1 MPDSKLGG
9 HYSPLTLSPRDR
21 QSGHTQHHCPPK
33 ALWRPL
39 ALLGLVSAAC
49 HGCTP
54 RQRLWSK
61 EGHGLGGRG
70 WLRIGKGIP
79 VLTVHALLKGIP
91 AREGQVRS
99 FQSLFYCEDRNSSR
113 ATKVSGLLLRGV
125 QRWEGQLPAGSVPC
139 GWVCLGTA
147 RMEEQSCKTPGLICW
162 MGPMANI
169 SCTLTLP
176 GTV

>member
-21 QSGHTQHHCPPK
+21 QSGHTQHHCPPE

-54 RQRLWSK
+54 RRRLWSK

-70 WLRIGKGIP
+70 WPRIGKGIP
-79 VLTVHALLKGIP
+79 VLTVHALLKVIP
-91 AREGQVRS
+91 AREGQVKS
-99 FQSLFYCEDRNSSR
+99 FQFLLWGLEFIQSHQSVWTPFEGCAEVGGAAPCWISALWVGLFGNGQDGR
-113 ATKVSGLLLRGV
+113 AKL
-125 QRWEGQLPAGSVPC
+125 
-139 GWVCLGTA
+139 
-147 RMEEQSCKTPGLICW
+147 
-162 MGPMANI
+162 
-169 SCTLTLP
+169 
-176 GTV
+176 